1 MKFGVTDQCLKNGID
16 HENWK
21 AACIINLKNFMKKK
35 SEKLFWNKACK
46 NVTTGRTQY
55 LTD

>member
-1 MKFGVTDQCLKNGID
+1 MHYKFKEF
-16 HENWK
+16 HE
-21 AACIINLKNFMKKK
+21 KKK
-35 SEKLFWNKACK
+35 SEKSFWNKACK